1 MFRIILFL
9 FFVLIS
15 KIEYAQSF
23 VFGQLSGSPV
33 LNTQGWN
40 LNGNAYVGD
49 TPGDVDNFND
59 ELILTNAIGTQSGG
73 VFFAQPLNLGLCS
86 NWIVDFDYR
95 IWGGNAAD
103 GLAFCFLQVPPVGF
117 INGGGIGIPGTAN
130 GLKVV
135 LDTWDNGCGAN
146 PELQIY
152 NGVGYGECNAGIVKL
167 TNTGGI
173 LNFIRGNTYR
183 SVRIIYNNGAIS
195 LLINNILYLTANF
208 PINFNGY
215 MGFTAGTGG
224 ANDQHS
230 IRNVII
236 YTAQATSN
244 AGLDVQTCPNDNVS
258 IGMVNNPAFSYSWSP
273 AIGLSNANVSNP
285 TVNIP
290 NNTNLPITQ
299 SYTVST
305 TLTTNP
311 GVCPTTDQVVVTVN
325 PSFISN
331 LSDTICDGSTYF
343 FNGTPINSSGNYI
356 DSLTTSSGCDSVV
369 TLDIVF
375 SSNPTVI
382 LPDLL
387 QICLGDSAL
396 LIPSG
401 AISYTWTPTVNF
413 IDNLGQMWVNPT
425 VTSNYV
431 LQGTNLEG
439 CIDLDTVIVVV
450 NPLPNIQLMVSDNSV
465 CLGSPVQFNA
475 SGGDSY
481 SWTGQDLNMYI
492 GDNQLINAVNSGMYV
507 VIGTSVFGC
516 TSSDSTFILV
526 NPFPSISAIPESSEI
541 CFGEFVSF
549 QILGADFYQWSNG
562 QSSTIY
568 TYQPSISESI
578 TIIGTNT
585 FGCTDTTQVGVIV
598 HPNPIADF
606 ILDRNLLTSDD
617 PTITI
622 SNLSSGN
629 LVNLWDFG
637 DGNQLVNNLNTIEYS
652 YPFSEGDYL
661 IKLIVSSIDE
671 CLDSTE
677 QLIQIKG
684 DVIYY
689 VPNCFTPDGDE
700 FNNSF
705 LPIFT
710 SGFDPMNYE
719 LTIYN
724 RWGEI
729 VFVSENHLT
738 AWNGS
743 YNNMICP
750 DGIYLYIIKY
760 KIPDLDLFK
769 FISGQINIIR

>member
-1 MFRIILFL
+1 MFKIILFL

-23 VFGQLSGSPV
+23 VFGQLTGSPV

-49 TPGDVDNFND
+49 TPGDVDNFNN

-152 NGVGYGECNAGIVKL
+152 NGVGYGECYAGIVKL

-258 IGMVNNPAFSYSWSP
+258 IGVANNPAFSYSWSP
-273 AIGLSNANVSNP
+273 TIGLSNANVSNP

-299 SYTVST
+299 TYTVST
-305 TLTTNP
+305 TLMTSP
-311 GVCPTTDQVVVTVN
+311 GVCSTTDQVVVTVN

-331 LSDTICDGSTYF
+331 LTDTICDGSTYF

-356 DSLTTSSGCDSVV
+356 DSLTTYSGCDSVV

-375 SSNPTVI
+375 SNNPTVTS
-382 LPDLL
+382 PDLQL
-387 QICLGDSAL
+387 CLGDSTL

-401 AISYTWTPTVNF
+401 ATTYTWSPTVNF
-413 IDNLGQMWVNPT
+413 VDNLGQMWVNPT

-450 NPLPNIQLMVSDNSV
+450 NPLPNIQLIVSDNSV
-465 CLGSPVQFNA
+465 CFGSPVQFNA

-492 GDNQLINAVNSGMYV
+492 GDNQLINALNSGMYV
-507 VIGTSVFGC
+507 VIGTSVSGC

-526 NPFPSISAIPESSEI
+526 NPIPSISAIPESSEI
-541 CFGEFVSF
+541 CFGEYVSF

-568 TYQPSISESI
+568 TYQPLISESL
-578 TIIGTNT
+578 TIIGTTT
-585 FGCTDTTQVGVIV
+585 FGCTDTTQVAVIV

-661 IKLIVSSIDE
+661 IKLTVSSIDG
-671 CLDSTE
+671 CMDSTE

-750 DGIYLYIIKY
+750 DGIYSYIIKY

-769 FISGQINIIR
+769 YISGQINLIR

>member
-1 MFRIILFL
+1 MFKIILFL

-23 VFGQLSGSPV
+23 VFGQLTGSPV

-258 IGMVNNPAFSYSWSP
+258 IGVANNPAFSYSWSP
-273 AIGLSNANVSNP
+273 TIGLSNANVSNP

-299 SYTVST
+299 TYTVST
-305 TLTTNP
+305 TLTTSP

-331 LSDTICDGSTYF
+331 LTDTICDGSTYF

-356 DSLTTSSGCDSVV
+356 DSLTTYSGCDSVV

-375 SSNPTVI
+375 SNNPTVTS
-382 LPDLL
+382 PDLQL
-387 QICLGDSAL
+387 CLGDSTL

-401 AISYTWTPTVNF
+401 ATSYTWSPTVNF
-413 IDNLGQMWVNPT
+413 VDNLGQMWVNPT

-450 NPLPNIQLMVSDNSV
+450 NPLPNIQLIVSDNSV
-465 CLGSPVQFNA
+465 CFGSPVQFNA

-492 GDNQLINAVNSGMYV
+492 GDNQLINPLNSGMYV
-507 VIGTSVFGC
+507 VIGTSVSGC

-568 TYQPSISESI
+568 TYQPLISESL
-578 TIIGTNT
+578 TIIGTTT
-585 FGCTDTTQVGVIV
+585 FGCTDTTQVAVIV

-637 DGNQLVNNLNTIEYS
+637 DGNQLVNNLNSIEYF

-661 IKLIVSSIDE
+661 IKLTVSSIDG
-671 CLDSTE
+671 CMDSTE

-743 YNNMICP
+743 YNNLICP
-750 DGIYLYIIKY
+750 DGIYSYIIKY

-769 FISGQINIIR
+769 YISGQINLIR

>member
-1 MFRIILFL
+1 MFKIILFL

-23 VFGQLSGSPV
+23 VFGQLTGSPV

-49 TPGDVDNFND
+49 TPGDVDNFNN

-258 IGMVNNPAFSYSWSP
+258 IGVANNPAFSYSWSP
-273 AIGLSNANVSNP
+273 TIGLSNANVSNP

-299 SYTVST
+299 TYTVST
-305 TLTTNP
+305 TLTTSP

-331 LSDTICDGSTYF
+331 LTDTICDGSTYF

-356 DSLTTSSGCDSVV
+356 DSLTTYSGCDSVV

-375 SSNPTVI
+375 SNNPTVTS
-382 LPDLL
+382 PDLQL
-387 QICLGDSAL
+387 CLGDSTL

-401 AISYTWTPTVNF
+401 ATTYTWSPTVNF
-413 IDNLGQMWVNPT
+413 VDNLGQMWVNPT

-450 NPLPNIQLMVSDNSV
+450 NPLPNIQLIVSDNSV
-465 CLGSPVQFNA
+465 CFGSPVQFNA

-507 VIGTSVFGC
+507 VIGTSVSGC

-568 TYQPSISESI
+568 TYQPLISESL
-578 TIIGTNT
+578 TIIGTTT
-585 FGCTDTTQVGVIV
+585 FGCTDTTQVAVIV

-661 IKLIVSSIDE
+661 IKLTVSSIDG
-671 CLDSTE
+671 CMDSTE

-750 DGIYLYIIKY
+750 DGIYSYIIKY

-769 FISGQINIIR
+769 YISGQINLIR

>member
-1 MFRIILFL
+1 MFKIILFL

-23 VFGQLSGSPV
+23 VFAQLTGSPV

-152 NGVGYGECNAGIVKL
+152 NGVGYGECYAGIVKL

-258 IGMVNNPAFSYSWSP
+258 IGVANNPAFSYSWSP
-273 AIGLSNANVSNP
+273 TIGLSNANVSNP

-299 SYTVST
+299 TYTVST
-305 TLTTNP
+305 TLTTSP

-331 LSDTICDGSTYF
+331 LTETICDGSIYF

-356 DSLTTSSGCDSVV
+356 DSLTTYSGCDSVV

-375 SSNPTVI
+375 SNNPTVTS
-382 LPDLL
+382 PDLQL
-387 QICLGDSAL
+387 CLGDSTL

-401 AISYTWTPTVNF
+401 ATTYTWSPTVNF
-413 IDNLGQMWVNPT
+413 VDNLGQMWVNPT

-450 NPLPNIQLMVSDNSV
+450 NPLPNIQLIVSDNSV
-465 CLGSPVQFNA
+465 CFGSPVQFNA

-492 GDNQLINAVNSGMYV
+492 GDNQLINPLNSGMYV
-507 VIGTSVFGC
+507 VIGTSVSGC

-526 NPFPSISAIPESSEI
+526 NPIPSISAIPESSEI
-541 CFGEFVSF
+541 CFGEYVSF

-568 TYQPSISESI
+568 TYQPLISESL
-578 TIIGTNT
+578 TIIGTTT
-585 FGCTDTTQVGVIV
+585 FGCTDTTQVAVIV

-637 DGNQLVNNLNTIEYS
+637 DGNQLVNNLNSIEYF

-661 IKLIVSSIDE
+661 IKLTVSSIDG
-671 CLDSTE
+671 CMDSTE

-700 FNNSF
+700 FNNLF

-750 DGIYLYIIKY
+750 DGIYSYIIKY

-769 FISGQINIIR
+769 YISGQINLIR

>member
-1 MFRIILFL
+1 MFKIILFL

-23 VFGQLSGSPV
+23 VFGQLTGSPV

-258 IGMVNNPAFSYSWSP
+258 IGVANNPAFSYSWSP

-299 SYTVST
+299 TYTVST
-305 TLTTNP
+305 TLMTSP
-311 GVCPTTDQVVVTVN
+311 GVCSTTDQVVVTVN

-331 LSDTICDGSTYF
+331 LTDTICDGSTYF

-356 DSLTTSSGCDSVV
+356 DSLTTYSGCDSVV

-375 SSNPTVI
+375 SNNPTVTS
-382 LPDLL
+382 PDLQL
-387 QICLGDSAL
+387 CLGDSTL

-401 AISYTWTPTVNF
+401 ATSYTWSPTVNF
-413 IDNLGQMWVNPT
+413 VDNLGQMWVNPT

-450 NPLPNIQLMVSDNSV
+450 NPLPNIQLIVSDNSV
-465 CLGSPVQFNA
+465 CFGSPVQFNA
-475 SGGDSY
+475 TGGDSY

-492 GDNQLINAVNSGMYV
+492 GDNQLINPLNSGMYV
-507 VIGTSVFGC
+507 VIGTSVSGC

-526 NPFPSISAIPESSEI
+526 NPIPSISAIPESSEI
-541 CFGEFVSF
+541 CFGEYVSF

-568 TYQPSISESI
+568 TYQPLISESL
-578 TIIGTNT
+578 TIIGTTT
-585 FGCTDTTQVGVIV
+585 FGCTDTTQVAVIV

-637 DGNQLVNNLNTIEYS
+637 DGNQLVNSLNTIEYS

-661 IKLIVSSIDE
+661 IKLTVSSIDG
-671 CLDSTE
+671 CMDSTE

-750 DGIYLYIIKY
+750 DGIYSYIIKY

-769 FISGQINIIR
+769 YISGQINLIR

>member
-1 MFRIILFL
+1 MFKIILFL
-9 FFVLIS
+9 FFILIS

-23 VFGQLSGSPV
+23 VFAQLTGSPV

-73 VFFAQPLNLGLCS
+73 VFFAQPLNLSLCS

-152 NGVGYGECNAGIVKL
+152 NGVGYNECNAGIVKL

-258 IGMVNNPAFSYSWSP
+258 IGVANNPAFSYSWSP
-273 AIGLSNANVSNP
+273 TIGLSNANVSNP

-299 SYTVST
+299 TYTVST
-305 TLTTNP
+305 TLTTSP

-331 LSDTICDGSTYF
+331 LTETICDGSTYF

-356 DSLTTSSGCDSVV
+356 DSLTTYSGCDSVV

-375 SSNPTVI
+375 SNNPTVI
-382 LPDLL
+382 SPDL
-387 QICLGDSAL
+387 QICLGDSTL

-401 AISYTWTPTVNF
+401 ATSYTWSPTVNF
-413 IDNLGQMWVNPT
+413 VDNLGQMWVNPT

-450 NPLPNIQLMVSDNSV
+450 NPLPNIQLIVSDNSV
-465 CLGSPVQFNA
+465 CFGSPVQFNA

-492 GDNQLINAVNSGMYV
+492 GDNQLINPLNSGMYV
-507 VIGTSVFGC
+507 VIGTSVSGC

-526 NPFPSISAIPESSEI
+526 NPIPSISAIPESSEI
-541 CFGEFVSF
+541 CFGEYVSF

-568 TYQPSISESI
+568 TYQPLISESL
-578 TIIGTNT
+578 TIIGTTT
-585 FGCTDTTQVGVIV
+585 FGCTDTTQVAVIV

-637 DGNQLVNNLNTIEYS
+637 DGNQLVNNLNSIEYF

-661 IKLIVSSIDE
+661 IKLTVSSIDG
-671 CLDSTE
+671 CMDSTE

-743 YNNMICP
+743 YNNLICP
-750 DGIYLYIIKY
+750 DGIYSYIIKY

-769 FISGQINIIR
+769 YISGQINLIR

>member
-1 MFRIILFL
+1 MFKIILFL

-23 VFGQLSGSPV
+23 VFGQLTGSPV

-49 TPGDVDNFND
+49 TPGDVDNFNN

-258 IGMVNNPAFSYSWSP
+258 IGVANNPAFSYSWSP
-273 AIGLSNANVSNP
+273 TIGLSNANVSNP

-299 SYTVST
+299 TYTVST
-305 TLTTNP
+305 TLITSP
-311 GVCPTTDQVVVTVN
+311 GVCSTTDQVVVTVN

-331 LSDTICDGSTYF
+331 LTDTICDGSTYF

-356 DSLTTSSGCDSVV
+356 DSLTTYSGCDSVV

-375 SSNPTVI
+375 SNNPTVTS
-382 LPDLL
+382 PDLQL
-387 QICLGDSAL
+387 CLGDSTL

-401 AISYTWTPTVNF
+401 ATSYTWSPTVNF
-413 IDNLGQMWVNPT
+413 VDNLGQMWVNPT

-450 NPLPNIQLMVSDNSV
+450 NPLPNIQLIVSDNSV
-465 CLGSPVQFNA
+465 CFGSPVQFNA

-507 VIGTSVFGC
+507 VIGTSVSGC

-541 CFGEFVSF
+541 CFGEYVSF

-568 TYQPSISESI
+568 TYQPLISESL
-578 TIIGTNT
+578 TIIGTTT
-585 FGCTDTTQVGVIV
+585 FGCTDTTQVAVIV

-637 DGNQLVNNLNTIEYS
+637 DGNQLVNNLNSIEYF

-661 IKLIVSSIDE
+661 IKLTVSSIDG
-671 CLDSTE
+671 CMDSTE

-750 DGIYLYIIKY
+750 DGIYSYIIKY

-769 FISGQINIIR
+769 YISGQINLIR

>member
-1 MFRIILFL
+1 MFKIILFL

-23 VFGQLSGSPV
+23 VFAQLTGSPV

-258 IGMVNNPAFSYSWSP
+258 IGVANNPAFSYSWSP
-273 AIGLSNANVSNP
+273 TIGLSNANVSNP

-299 SYTVST
+299 TYTVST
-305 TLTTNP
+305 TLMTSP
-311 GVCPTTDQVVVTVN
+311 GVCSTTDQVVVTVN

-331 LSDTICDGSTYF
+331 LTDTICDGSTYF

-356 DSLTTSSGCDSVV
+356 DSLTTYSGCDSVV

-375 SSNPTVI
+375 SNNPTVTS
-382 LPDLL
+382 PDLQL
-387 QICLGDSAL
+387 CLGDSTL

-401 AISYTWTPTVNF
+401 ATSYTWSPTVNF
-413 IDNLGQMWVNPT
+413 VDNLGQMWVNPT

-450 NPLPNIQLMVSDNSV
+450 NPLPNIQLIVSDNSV
-465 CLGSPVQFNA
+465 CFGSPVQFNA

-507 VIGTSVFGC
+507 VIGTSVSGC

-526 NPFPSISAIPESSEI
+526 NPIPSISAIPESSEI
-541 CFGEFVSF
+541 CFGEYVSF

-568 TYQPSISESI
+568 TYQPLISESL
-578 TIIGTNT
+578 TIIGTTT
-585 FGCTDTTQVGVIV
+585 FGCTDTTQVAVIV

-637 DGNQLVNNLNTIEYS
+637 DGNQLVNSLNTIEYS

-661 IKLIVSSIDE
+661 IKLTVSSIDG
-671 CLDSTE
+671 CMDSTE

-750 DGIYLYIIKY
+750 DGIYSYIIKY

-769 FISGQINIIR
+769 YISGQINLIR

>member
-1 MFRIILFL
+1 MFKIILFL

-23 VFGQLSGSPV
+23 VFGQLTGSPV

-49 TPGDVDNFND
+49 TPGDVDNFNN

-152 NGVGYGECNAGIVKL
+152 NGVGYGECYAGIVKL

-258 IGMVNNPAFSYSWSP
+258 IGVANNPAFSYSWSP
-273 AIGLSNANVSNP
+273 TIGLSNANVSNP

-299 SYTVST
+299 TYTVST
-305 TLTTNP
+305 TLTTSP

-331 LSDTICDGSTYF
+331 LTDTICDGSTYF

-356 DSLTTSSGCDSVV
+356 DSLTTYSGCDSVV

-375 SSNPTVI
+375 SNNPTVTS
-382 LPDLL
+382 PDLQL
-387 QICLGDSAL
+387 CLGDSTL

-401 AISYTWTPTVNF
+401 ATTYTWSPTVNF
-413 IDNLGQMWVNPT
+413 VDNLGQMWVNPT

-450 NPLPNIQLMVSDNSV
+450 NPLPNIQLIVSDNSV
-465 CLGSPVQFNA
+465 CFGSPVQFNA

-492 GDNQLINAVNSGMYV
+492 GDNQLINPLNSGMYV
-507 VIGTSVFGC
+507 VIGTSVSGC

-568 TYQPSISESI
+568 TYQPLISESL
-578 TIIGTNT
+578 TIIGTTT
-585 FGCTDTTQVGVIV
+585 FGCTDTTQVAVIV
-598 HPNPIADF
+598 HSNPIADF

-637 DGNQLVNNLNTIEYS
+637 DGNQLVNSLNTIEYS

-661 IKLIVSSIDE
+661 IKLTVSSIDG
-671 CLDSTE
+671 CMDSTE

-743 YNNMICP
+743 YNNLICP
-750 DGIYLYIIKY
+750 DGIYSYIIKY

-769 FISGQINIIR
+769 YISGQINLIR

>member
-1 MFRIILFL
+1 MFKIILFL

-23 VFGQLSGSPV
+23 VFAQLTGSPV

-152 NGVGYGECNAGIVKL
+152 NGVGYGECYAGIVKL

-258 IGMVNNPAFSYSWSP
+258 IGVANNPAFSYSWSP

-299 SYTVST
+299 TYTVST
-305 TLTTNP
+305 TLTTSP

-331 LSDTICDGSTYF
+331 LTDTICDGSTYF

-356 DSLTTSSGCDSVV
+356 DSLTTYSGCDSVV

-375 SSNPTVI
+375 SNNPTVTS
-382 LPDLL
+382 PDLQL
-387 QICLGDSAL
+387 CLGDSTL

-401 AISYTWTPTVNF
+401 VTTYTWSPTVNF
-413 IDNLGQMWVNPT
+413 VDNLGQMWVNPT

-450 NPLPNIQLMVSDNSV
+450 NPLPNIQLIVSDNSV
-465 CLGSPVQFNA
+465 CFGSPVQFNA

-492 GDNQLINAVNSGMYV
+492 GDNQLINPLNSGMYV
-507 VIGTSVFGC
+507 VIGTSVSGC

-541 CFGEFVSF
+541 CFGEYVSF

-568 TYQPSISESI
+568 TYQPLISESL
-578 TIIGTNT
+578 TIIGTTT
-585 FGCTDTTQVGVIV
+585 FGCTDTTQVAVIV

-637 DGNQLVNNLNTIEYS
+637 DGNQLVNSLNTIEYS

-661 IKLIVSSIDE
+661 IKLTVSSIDG
-671 CLDSTE
+671 CMDSTE

-750 DGIYLYIIKY
+750 DGIYSYIIKY

-769 FISGQINIIR
+769 YISGQINLIR

>member
-1 MFRIILFL
+1 MFKIILFL

-23 VFGQLSGSPV
+23 VFGQLTGSPV

-49 TPGDVDNFND
+49 TPGDVDNFNN

-152 NGVGYGECNAGIVKL
+152 NGVGYGECYAGIVKL

-258 IGMVNNPAFSYSWSP
+258 IGVANNPAFSYSWSP
-273 AIGLSNANVSNP
+273 TIGLSNANVSNP

-299 SYTVST
+299 TYTVST
-305 TLTTNP
+305 TLTTSP

-331 LSDTICDGSTYF
+331 LTETICDGSTYF

-356 DSLTTSSGCDSVV
+356 DSLTTYSGCDSVV

-375 SSNPTVI
+375 SNNPTVTS
-382 LPDLL
+382 PDLQL
-387 QICLGDSAL
+387 CLGDSTL

-401 AISYTWTPTVNF
+401 ATTYTWSPTVNF
-413 IDNLGQMWVNPT
+413 VDNLGQMWVNPT

-450 NPLPNIQLMVSDNSV
+450 NPLPNIQLIVSDNSV
-465 CLGSPVQFNA
+465 CFGSPVQFNA

-507 VIGTSVFGC
+507 VIGTSVSGC

-526 NPFPSISAIPESSEI
+526 NPIPSISAIPESSEI
-541 CFGEFVSF
+541 CFGEYVSF

-568 TYQPSISESI
+568 TYQPLISESL
-578 TIIGTNT
+578 TIIGTTT
-585 FGCTDTTQVGVIV
+585 FGCTDTTQVAVIV

-661 IKLIVSSIDE
+661 IKLTVSSIDG
-671 CLDSTE
+671 CMDSTE

-743 YNNMICP
+743 YNNLICP
-750 DGIYLYIIKY
+750 DGIYSYIIKY

-769 FISGQINIIR
+769 YISGQINLIR

>member
-1 MFRIILFL
+1 MFKIILFL

-23 VFGQLSGSPV
+23 VFAQLTGSPV

-49 TPGDVDNFND
+49 TPGDVDNFNN

-258 IGMVNNPAFSYSWSP
+258 IGVANNPAFSYSWSP
-273 AIGLSNANVSNP
+273 TIGLSNANVSNP

-299 SYTVST
+299 TYTVST
-305 TLTTNP
+305 TLTTSP

-331 LSDTICDGSTYF
+331 LTDTICDGSTYF

-356 DSLTTSSGCDSVV
+356 DSLTTYSGCDSVV

-375 SSNPTVI
+375 SNNPTVTS
-382 LPDLL
+382 PDLQL
-387 QICLGDSAL
+387 CLGDSTL

-401 AISYTWTPTVNF
+401 ATTYTWSPTVNF
-413 IDNLGQMWVNPT
+413 VDNLGQMWVNPT

-450 NPLPNIQLMVSDNSV
+450 NPLPNIQLIVSDNSV
-465 CLGSPVQFNA
+465 CFGSPVQFNA
-475 SGGDSY
+475 TGGDSY

-507 VIGTSVFGC
+507 VIGTSVSGC

-568 TYQPSISESI
+568 TYQPLISESL
-578 TIIGTNT
+578 TIIGTTT
-585 FGCTDTTQVGVIV
+585 FGCTDTTQVAVIV

-637 DGNQLVNNLNTIEYS
+637 DGNQLVNSLNTIEYS

-661 IKLIVSSIDE
+661 IKLTVSSIDG
-671 CLDSTE
+671 CMDSTE

-750 DGIYLYIIKY
+750 DGIYSYIIKY

-769 FISGQINIIR
+769 YISGQINLIR

>member
-1 MFRIILFL
+1 MFKIILFL

-23 VFGQLSGSPV
+23 VFAQLTGSPV

-152 NGVGYGECNAGIVKL
+152 NGVGYGECYAGIVKL

-258 IGMVNNPAFSYSWSP
+258 IGVANNPAFSYSWSP
-273 AIGLSNANVSNP
+273 TIGLSNANVSNP

-299 SYTVST
+299 TYTVST
-305 TLTTNP
+305 TLTTSP

-331 LSDTICDGSTYF
+331 LTDTICDGSTYF

-356 DSLTTSSGCDSVV
+356 DSLTTYSGCDSVV

-375 SSNPTVI
+375 SNNPTVTS
-382 LPDLL
+382 PDLQL
-387 QICLGDSAL
+387 CLGDSTL

-401 AISYTWTPTVNF
+401 VTTYTWSPTVNF
-413 IDNLGQMWVNPT
+413 VDNLGQMWVNPT

-450 NPLPNIQLMVSDNSV
+450 NPLPNIQLIVSDNSV
-465 CLGSPVQFNA
+465 CFGSPVQFNA

-492 GDNQLINAVNSGMYV
+492 GDNQLINPLNSGMYV
-507 VIGTSVFGC
+507 VIGTSVSGC

-541 CFGEFVSF
+541 CFGEYVSF

-568 TYQPSISESI
+568 TYQPLISESL
-578 TIIGTNT
+578 TIIGTTT
-585 FGCTDTTQVGVIV
+585 FGCTDTTQVAVIV

-637 DGNQLVNNLNTIEYS
+637 DGNQLVNSLNTIEYS

-661 IKLIVSSIDE
+661 IKLTVSSIDG
-671 CLDSTE
+671 CMDSTE

-750 DGIYLYIIKY
+750 DGIYSYIIKY

-769 FISGQINIIR
+769 YISGQINLIR

>member
-1 MFRIILFL
+1 MFKIILFL

-23 VFGQLSGSPV
+23 VFGQLTGSPV

-49 TPGDVDNFND
+49 TPGDVDNFNN

-152 NGVGYGECNAGIVKL
+152 NGVGYGECYAGIVKL

-258 IGMVNNPAFSYSWSP
+258 IGVANNPAFSYSWSP
-273 AIGLSNANVSNP
+273 TIGLSNANVSNP

-299 SYTVST
+299 TYTVST
-305 TLTTNP
+305 TLTTSP

-331 LSDTICDGSTYF
+331 LTDTICDGSTYF

-356 DSLTTSSGCDSVV
+356 DSLTTYSGCDSVV

-375 SSNPTVI
+375 SNNPTVTS
-382 LPDLL
+382 PDL
-387 QICLGDSAL
+387 QICLGDSTL

-401 AISYTWTPTVNF
+401 ATSYTWSPTVNF
-413 IDNLGQMWVNPT
+413 VDNLGQMWVNPT

-450 NPLPNIQLMVSDNSV
+450 NPLPNIQLIVSDNSV
-465 CLGSPVQFNA
+465 CFGSPVQFNA

-492 GDNQLINAVNSGMYV
+492 GDNQLINPLNSGMYV
-507 VIGTSVFGC
+507 VIGTSVSGC

-568 TYQPSISESI
+568 TYQPLISESL
-578 TIIGTNT
+578 TIIGTTT
-585 FGCTDTTQVGVIV
+585 FGCTDTTQVAVIV
-598 HPNPIADF
+598 HSNPIADF

-637 DGNQLVNNLNTIEYS
+637 DGNQLVNSLNTIEYS

-661 IKLIVSSIDE
+661 IKLTVSSIDG
-671 CLDSTE
+671 CMDSTE

-743 YNNMICP
+743 YNNLICP
-750 DGIYLYIIKY
+750 DGIYSYIIKY

-769 FISGQINIIR
+769 YISGQINLIR

>member
-1 MFRIILFL
+1 MFKIILFL

-23 VFGQLSGSPV
+23 VFAQLTGSPV

-152 NGVGYGECNAGIVKL
+152 NGVGYGECYAGIVKL

-258 IGMVNNPAFSYSWSP
+258 IGVANNPAFSYSWSP
-273 AIGLSNANVSNP
+273 TIGLSNANVSNP

-299 SYTVST
+299 TYTVST
-305 TLTTNP
+305 TLTTSP

-331 LSDTICDGSTYF
+331 LTDTICDGSTYF

-356 DSLTTSSGCDSVV
+356 DSLTTYSGCDSVV

-375 SSNPTVI
+375 SNNPTVTS
-382 LPDLL
+382 PDLQL
-387 QICLGDSAL
+387 CLGDSTL

-401 AISYTWTPTVNF
+401 ATSYTWSPTVNF
-413 IDNLGQMWVNPT
+413 VDNLGQMWVNPT

-450 NPLPNIQLMVSDNSV
+450 NPLPNIQLIVSDNSV
-465 CLGSPVQFNA
+465 CFGSPVQFNA

-507 VIGTSVFGC
+507 VIGTSVSGC

-541 CFGEFVSF
+541 CFGEYVSF

-568 TYQPSISESI
+568 TYQPLISESL
-578 TIIGTNT
+578 TIIGTTT
-585 FGCTDTTQVGVIV
+585 FGCTDTTQVAVIV

-637 DGNQLVNNLNTIEYS
+637 DGNQLVNSLNTIEYS

-661 IKLIVSSIDE
+661 IKLTVSSIDG
-671 CLDSTE
+671 CMDSTE

-750 DGIYLYIIKY
+750 DGIYSYIIKY

-769 FISGQINIIR
+769 YISGQINLIR

>member
-1 MFRIILFL
+1 MFKIILFL

-23 VFGQLSGSPV
+23 VFAQLTGSPV

-152 NGVGYGECNAGIVKL
+152 NGVGYGECYAGIVKL

-258 IGMVNNPAFSYSWSP
+258 IGVANNPAFSYSWSP
-273 AIGLSNANVSNP
+273 TIGLSNANVSNP

-299 SYTVST
+299 TYTVST
-305 TLTTNP
+305 TLTTSP

-331 LSDTICDGSTYF
+331 LTDTICDGSTYF

-356 DSLTTSSGCDSVV
+356 DSLTTYSGCDSVV

-375 SSNPTVI
+375 SNNPTVTS
-382 LPDLL
+382 PDLQL
-387 QICLGDSAL
+387 CLGDSTL

-401 AISYTWTPTVNF
+401 ATTYTWSPTVNF
-413 IDNLGQMWVNPT
+413 VDNLGQMWVNPT

-450 NPLPNIQLMVSDNSV
+450 NPLPNIQLIVSDNSV
-465 CLGSPVQFNA
+465 CFGSPVQFNA

-492 GDNQLINAVNSGMYV
+492 GDNQLINPLNSGMYV
-507 VIGTSVFGC
+507 VIGTSVSGC

-526 NPFPSISAIPESSEI
+526 NPIPSISAIPESSEI
-541 CFGEFVSF
+541 CFGEYVSF

-568 TYQPSISESI
+568 TYQPLISESL
-578 TIIGTNT
+578 TIIGTTT
-585 FGCTDTTQVGVIV
+585 FGCTDTTQVAVIV

-637 DGNQLVNNLNTIEYS
+637 DGNQLVNSLNTIEYS

-661 IKLIVSSIDE
+661 IKLTVSSIDG
-671 CLDSTE
+671 CMDSTE

-750 DGIYLYIIKY
+750 DGIYSYIIKY

-769 FISGQINIIR
+769 YISGQINLIR

>member
-1 MFRIILFL
+1 MFKIILFL

-23 VFGQLSGSPV
+23 VFAQLTGSPV

-152 NGVGYGECNAGIVKL
+152 NGVGYGECYAGIVKL

-258 IGMVNNPAFSYSWSP
+258 IGVANNPAFSYSWSP
-273 AIGLSNANVSNP
+273 TIGLSNANVSNP

-299 SYTVST
+299 TYTVST
-305 TLTTNP
+305 TLMTSP
-311 GVCPTTDQVVVTVN
+311 GVCSTTDQVVVTVN

-331 LSDTICDGSTYF
+331 LTDTICDGSTYF

-356 DSLTTSSGCDSVV
+356 DSLTTYSGCDSVV

-375 SSNPTVI
+375 SNNPTVTS
-382 LPDLL
+382 PDLQL
-387 QICLGDSAL
+387 CLGDSTL

-401 AISYTWTPTVNF
+401 ATTYTWSPTVNF
-413 IDNLGQMWVNPT
+413 VDNLGQMWVNPT

-450 NPLPNIQLMVSDNSV
+450 NPLPNIQLIVSDNSV
-465 CLGSPVQFNA
+465 CFGSPVQFNA

-492 GDNQLINAVNSGMYV
+492 GDNQLINPLNSGMYV
-507 VIGTSVFGC
+507 VIGTSVSGC

-526 NPFPSISAIPESSEI
+526 NPIPSISAIPESSEI
-541 CFGEFVSF
+541 CFGEYVSF

-568 TYQPSISESI
+568 TYQPLISESL
-578 TIIGTNT
+578 TIIGTTT
-585 FGCTDTTQVGVIV
+585 FGCTDTTQVAVIV

-637 DGNQLVNNLNTIEYS
+637 DGNQLVNNLNSIEYF

-661 IKLIVSSIDE
+661 IKLTVSSIDG
-671 CLDSTE
+671 CMDSTE

-750 DGIYLYIIKY
+750 DGIYSYIIKY

-769 FISGQINIIR
+769 YISGQINLIR

>member
-1 MFRIILFL
+1 MFKIILFL

-23 VFGQLSGSPV
+23 VFAQLTGSPV

-152 NGVGYGECNAGIVKL
+152 NGVGYGECYAGIVKL

-258 IGMVNNPAFSYSWSP
+258 IGVANNPAFSYSWSP
-273 AIGLSNANVSNP
+273 TIGLSNANVSNP

-299 SYTVST
+299 TYTVST
-305 TLTTNP
+305 TLMTSP
-311 GVCPTTDQVVVTVN
+311 GVCSTTDQVVVTVN

-331 LSDTICDGSTYF
+331 LTDTICDGSTYF

-356 DSLTTSSGCDSVV
+356 DSLTTYSGCDSVV

-375 SSNPTVI
+375 SNNPTVTS
-382 LPDLL
+382 PDLQL
-387 QICLGDSAL
+387 CLGDSTL

-401 AISYTWTPTVNF
+401 ATTYTWSPTVNF
-413 IDNLGQMWVNPT
+413 VDNLGQMWVNPT

-450 NPLPNIQLMVSDNSV
+450 NPLPNIQLIVSDNSV
-465 CLGSPVQFNA
+465 CFGSPVQFNA

-492 GDNQLINAVNSGMYV
+492 GDNQLINPLNSGMYV
-507 VIGTSVFGC
+507 VIGTSVSGC

-526 NPFPSISAIPESSEI
+526 NPIPSISAIPESSEI
-541 CFGEFVSF
+541 CFGEYVSF

-568 TYQPSISESI
+568 TYQPLISESL
-578 TIIGTNT
+578 TIIGTTT
-585 FGCTDTTQVGVIV
+585 FGCTDTTQVAVIV

-637 DGNQLVNNLNTIEYS
+637 DGNQLMNSLNTIEYS

-661 IKLIVSSIDE
+661 IKLTVSSIDG
-671 CLDSTE
+671 CMDSTE

-750 DGIYLYIIKY
+750 DGIYSYIIKY

-769 FISGQINIIR
+769 YISGQINLIR

>member
-1 MFRIILFL
+1 MFKIILFL

-23 VFGQLSGSPV
+23 VFAQLTGSPV

-152 NGVGYGECNAGIVKL
+152 NGVGYGECYAGIVKL

-258 IGMVNNPAFSYSWSP
+258 IGVANNPAFSYSWSP
-273 AIGLSNANVSNP
+273 TIGLSNANVSNP

-299 SYTVST
+299 TYTVST
-305 TLTTNP
+305 TLMTSP
-311 GVCPTTDQVVVTVN
+311 GVCSTTDQVVVTVN

-331 LSDTICDGSTYF
+331 LTDTICDGSTYF

-356 DSLTTSSGCDSVV
+356 DSLTTYSGCDSVV

-375 SSNPTVI
+375 SNNPTVTS
-382 LPDLL
+382 PDLQL
-387 QICLGDSAL
+387 CLGDSTL

-401 AISYTWTPTVNF
+401 ATTYTWSPTVNF
-413 IDNLGQMWVNPT
+413 VDNLGQMWVNPT

-450 NPLPNIQLMVSDNSV
+450 NPLPNIQLIVSDNSV
-465 CLGSPVQFNA
+465 CFGSPVQFNA

-492 GDNQLINAVNSGMYV
+492 GDNQLINPLNSGMYV
-507 VIGTSVFGC
+507 VIGTSVSGC

-541 CFGEFVSF
+541 CFGEYVSF

-568 TYQPSISESI
+568 TYQPLISESL
-578 TIIGTNT
+578 TIIGTTT
-585 FGCTDTTQVGVIV
+585 FGCTDTTQVAVIV

-637 DGNQLVNNLNTIEYS
+637 DGNQLVNSLNTIEYS

-661 IKLIVSSIDE
+661 IKLTVSSIDG
-671 CLDSTE
+671 CMDSTE

-743 YNNMICP
+743 YNNLICP
-750 DGIYLYIIKY
+750 DGIYSYIIKY

-769 FISGQINIIR
+769 YISGQINLIR

>member
-1 MFRIILFL
+1 MFKIILFL

-23 VFGQLSGSPV
+23 VFAQLTGSPV

-152 NGVGYGECNAGIVKL
+152 NGVGYGECYAGIVKL

-258 IGMVNNPAFSYSWSP
+258 IGVANNPAFSYSWSP
-273 AIGLSNANVSNP
+273 TIGLSNANVSNP

-299 SYTVST
+299 TYTVST
-305 TLTTNP
+305 TLMTSP
-311 GVCPTTDQVVVTVN
+311 GVCSTTDQVVVTVN

-331 LSDTICDGSTYF
+331 LTDTICDGSTYF

-356 DSLTTSSGCDSVV
+356 DSLTTYSGCDSVV

-375 SSNPTVI
+375 SNNPTVTS
-382 LPDLL
+382 PDLQL
-387 QICLGDSAL
+387 CLGDSTL

-401 AISYTWTPTVNF
+401 ATSYTWSPTVNF
-413 IDNLGQMWVNPT
+413 VDNLGQMWVNPT

-450 NPLPNIQLMVSDNSV
+450 NPLPNIQLIVSDNSV
-465 CLGSPVQFNA
+465 CFGSPVQFNA

-507 VIGTSVFGC
+507 VIGTSVSGC

-526 NPFPSISAIPESSEI
+526 NPIPSISAIPESSEI
-541 CFGEFVSF
+541 CFGEYVSF

-568 TYQPSISESI
+568 TYQPLISESL
-578 TIIGTNT
+578 TIIGTTT
-585 FGCTDTTQVGVIV
+585 FGCTDTTQVAVIV

-661 IKLIVSSIDE
+661 IKLTVSSIDG
-671 CLDSTE
+671 CMDSTE

-750 DGIYLYIIKY
+750 DGIYSYIIKY

-769 FISGQINIIR
+769 YISGQINLIR

>member
-1 MFRIILFL
+1 MFKIILFL

-23 VFGQLSGSPV
+23 VFAQLTGSPV

-152 NGVGYGECNAGIVKL
+152 NGVGYGECYAGIVKL

-224 ANDQHS
+224 YNDQHS

-258 IGMVNNPAFSYSWSP
+258 IGVANNPAFSYSWSP

-299 SYTVST
+299 TYTVST
-305 TLTTNP
+305 TLTTSP

-331 LSDTICDGSTYF
+331 LTDTICDGSTYF

-356 DSLTTSSGCDSVV
+356 DSLTTYSGCDSVV

-375 SSNPTVI
+375 SNNPTVTS
-382 LPDLL
+382 PDLQL
-387 QICLGDSAL
+387 CLGDSTL

-401 AISYTWTPTVNF
+401 ATTYTWSPTVNF
-413 IDNLGQMWVNPT
+413 VDNLGQMWVNPT

-450 NPLPNIQLMVSDNSV
+450 NPLPNIQLIVSDNSV
-465 CLGSPVQFNA
+465 CFGSPVQFNA

-492 GDNQLINAVNSGMYV
+492 GDNQLINPLNSGMYV
-507 VIGTSVFGC
+507 VIGTSVSGC

-541 CFGEFVSF
+541 CFGEYVSF

-568 TYQPSISESI
+568 TYQPLISESL
-578 TIIGTNT
+578 TIIGTTT
-585 FGCTDTTQVGVIV
+585 FGCTDTTQVAVIV

-637 DGNQLVNNLNTIEYS
+637 DGNQLVNSLNTIEYS

-661 IKLIVSSIDE
+661 IKLTVSSIDG
-671 CLDSTE
+671 CMDSTE

-750 DGIYLYIIKY
+750 DGIYSYIIKY

-769 FISGQINIIR
+769 YISGQINLIR

>member
-1 MFRIILFL
+1 MFKIILFL

-23 VFGQLSGSPV
+23 VFGQLTGSPV

-49 TPGDVDNFND
+49 TPGDVDNFNN

-152 NGVGYGECNAGIVKL
+152 NGVGYGECYAGIVKL

-258 IGMVNNPAFSYSWSP
+258 IGVANNPAFSYSWSP
-273 AIGLSNANVSNP
+273 TIGLSNANVSNP

-299 SYTVST
+299 TYTVST
-305 TLTTNP
+305 TLMTSP
-311 GVCPTTDQVVVTVN
+311 GVCSTTDQVVVTVN

-331 LSDTICDGSTYF
+331 LTDTICDGSTYF

-356 DSLTTSSGCDSVV
+356 DSLTTYSGCDSVV

-375 SSNPTVI
+375 SNNPTVTS
-382 LPDLL
+382 PDLQL
-387 QICLGDSAL
+387 CLGDSTL

-401 AISYTWTPTVNF
+401 ATTYTWSPTVNF
-413 IDNLGQMWVNPT
+413 VDNLGQMWVNPT

-450 NPLPNIQLMVSDNSV
+450 NPLPNIQLIVSDNSV
-465 CLGSPVQFNA
+465 CFGSPVQFNA

-507 VIGTSVFGC
+507 VIGTSVSGC

-568 TYQPSISESI
+568 TYQPLISESL
-578 TIIGTNT
+578 TIIGTTT
-585 FGCTDTTQVGVIV
+585 FGCTDTTQVAVIV

-637 DGNQLVNNLNTIEYS
+637 DGNQLVNSLNTIEYS

-661 IKLIVSSIDE
+661 IKLTVSSIDG
-671 CLDSTE
+671 CMDSTE

-738 AWNGS
+738 AWNGY

-750 DGIYLYIIKY
+750 DGIYSYIIKY

-769 FISGQINIIR
+769 YISGQVNLIR

>member
-1 MFRIILFL
+1 MFKIILFL
-9 FFVLIS
+9 FFILIS

-23 VFGQLSGSPV
+23 VFAQLTGSPV

-73 VFFAQPLNLGLCS
+73 VFFAQPLNLSLCS

-117 INGGGIGIPGTAN
+117 VNGGGIGIPGTAN

-152 NGVGYGECNAGIVKL
+152 NGVGYNECNAGIVKL

-224 ANDQHS
+224 YNDQHS

-236 YTAQATSN
+236 YTDQATSN

-258 IGMVNNPAFSYSWSP
+258 IGVANNPAFSYSWSP

-299 SYTVST
+299 TYTVST
-305 TLTTNP
+305 TLTTSP

-331 LSDTICDGSTYF
+331 LTETICDGSTYF

-356 DSLTTSSGCDSVV
+356 DSLTTYSGCDSVV

-375 SSNPTVI
+375 SNNPTVI
-382 LPDLL
+382 SPDL
-387 QICLGDSAL
+387 QICLGDSTL

-401 AISYTWTPTVNF
+401 ATSYTWSPTVNF
-413 IDNLGQMWVNPT
+413 VDNLGQMWVNPT

-450 NPLPNIQLMVSDNSV
+450 NPLPNIQLIVSDNSV
-465 CLGSPVQFNA
+465 CFGSPVQFNA

-492 GDNQLINAVNSGMYV
+492 GDNQLINPLNSGMYV
-507 VIGTSVFGC
+507 VIGTSVSGC

-526 NPFPSISAIPESSEI
+526 NPIPSISAIPESSEI
-541 CFGEFVSF
+541 CFGEYVSF

-568 TYQPSISESI
+568 TYQPLISESL
-578 TIIGTNT
+578 TIIGTTT
-585 FGCTDTTQVGVIV
+585 FGCTDTTQVAVIV

-637 DGNQLVNNLNTIEYS
+637 DGNQLVNNLNSLEYF

-661 IKLIVSSIDE
+661 IKLTVSSIDG
-671 CLDSTE
+671 CMDSTE

-743 YNNMICP
+743 YNNLICP
-750 DGIYLYIIKY
+750 DGIYSYIIKY

-769 FISGQINIIR
+769 YISGQINLIR

>member
-1 MFRIILFL
+1 MFKIILFL

-23 VFGQLSGSPV
+23 VFGQLTGSPV

-152 NGVGYGECNAGIVKL
+152 NGVGYGECYAGIVKL

-258 IGMVNNPAFSYSWSP
+258 IGVANNPAFSYSWSP
-273 AIGLSNANVSNP
+273 TIGLSNANVSNP

-299 SYTVST
+299 TYTVST
-305 TLTTNP
+305 TLMTSP
-311 GVCPTTDQVVVTVN
+311 GVCSTTDQVVVTVN

-331 LSDTICDGSTYF
+331 LTDTICDGSTYF

-356 DSLTTSSGCDSVV
+356 DSLTTYSGCDSVV

-375 SSNPTVI
+375 SNNPTVTS
-382 LPDLL
+382 PDLQL
-387 QICLGDSAL
+387 CLGDSTL

-401 AISYTWTPTVNF
+401 ATTYTWSPTVNF
-413 IDNLGQMWVNPT
+413 VDNLGQMWVNPT

-450 NPLPNIQLMVSDNSV
+450 NPLPNIQLIVSDNSV
-465 CLGSPVQFNA
+465 CFGSPVQFNA

-492 GDNQLINAVNSGMYV
+492 GDNQLINPLNSGMYV
-507 VIGTSVFGC
+507 VIGTSVSGC

-526 NPFPSISAIPESSEI
+526 NPIPSISAIPESSEI
-541 CFGEFVSF
+541 CFGEYVSF

-568 TYQPSISESI
+568 TYQPLISESL
-578 TIIGTNT
+578 TIIGITT
-585 FGCTDTTQVGVIV
+585 FGCTDTTQVAVIV

-637 DGNQLVNNLNTIEYS
+637 DGNQLVNSLNTIEYS

-661 IKLIVSSIDE
+661 IKLTVSSIDG
-671 CLDSTE
+671 CMDSTE

-743 YNNMICP
+743 YNNLICP
-750 DGIYLYIIKY
+750 DGIYSYIIKY

-769 FISGQINIIR
+769 YISGQINLIR

>member
-1 MFRIILFL
+1 MFKIILFL

-23 VFGQLSGSPV
+23 VFAQLTGSPV

-152 NGVGYGECNAGIVKL
+152 NGVGYGECYAGIVKL

-258 IGMVNNPAFSYSWSP
+258 IGVANNPAFSYSWSP

-299 SYTVST
+299 TYTVST
-305 TLTTNP
+305 TLMTSP
-311 GVCPTTDQVVVTVN
+311 GVCSTTDQVVVTVN

-331 LSDTICDGSTYF
+331 LTDTICDGSTYF

-356 DSLTTSSGCDSVV
+356 DSLTTYSGCDSVV

-375 SSNPTVI
+375 SNNPTVTS
-382 LPDLL
+382 PDLQL
-387 QICLGDSAL
+387 CLGDSTL

-401 AISYTWTPTVNF
+401 ATTYTWSPTVNF
-413 IDNLGQMWVNPT
+413 VDNLGQMWVNPT

-450 NPLPNIQLMVSDNSV
+450 NPLPNIQLIVSDNSV
-465 CLGSPVQFNA
+465 CFGSPVQFNA

-492 GDNQLINAVNSGMYV
+492 GDNQLINPLNSGMYV
-507 VIGTSVFGC
+507 VIGTSVSGC

-526 NPFPSISAIPESSEI
+526 NPIPSISAIPESSEI
-541 CFGEFVSF
+541 CFGEYVSF

-568 TYQPSISESI
+568 TYQPLISESL
-578 TIIGTNT
+578 TIIGTTT
-585 FGCTDTTQVGVIV
+585 FGCTDTTQVAVIV

-661 IKLIVSSIDE
+661 IKLTVSSIDG
-671 CLDSTE
+671 CMDSTE

-750 DGIYLYIIKY
+750 DGIYSYIIKY

-769 FISGQINIIR
+769 YISGQINLIR